1 MKWQQNTAA
10 ASHSRLFLALISTI
24 TVMAHTA
31 AQQQIPGAMHSRAI
45 RKKKKTVNKKRTH
58 MRLFHISTY
67 YLQKYIYNFFPLDLQ
82 GDSEWSASGKQ
93 LNLFYLLL
101 YYKYN
106 ICWSIFILTYYVLL

>member
-24 TVMAHTA
+24 TVMARTA

-45 RKKKKTVNKKRTH
+45 RKEKKTVNKKRTH

-82 GDSEWSASGKQ
+82 GDSE
-93 LNLFYLLL
+93 
-101 YYKYN
+101 
-106 ICWSIFILTYYVLL
+106 

>member
-1 MKWQQNTAA
+1 MKWQQNTAV

-24 TVMAHTA
+24 TVMARTA
-31 AQQQIPGAMHSRAI
+31 AQQQIPGAMHSRAK
-45 RKKKKTVNKKRTH
+45 RKKKTVNKKRTH